1 MCHPYFLI
9 NSMDK
14 RSRKLLIPCQNRRI
28 KYAKELACTYW
39 SAKIAAEI
47 NLPHVLS
54 INNFPSQSNL
64 DKIKETLS
72 LRFLGLRRSRRP
84 LKQKK
89 KKKRGYYSA
98 ILTEKA
104 WAIRVYHITKHFA
117 LVRIKT
123 ELFISRASKESRKA
137 HQTNKKILCFLCFD
151 CLLPFS
157 GELITDVAQELRYV

>member
-14 RSRKLLIPCQNRRI
+14 RSCKLLIPCQNRRV

-47 NLPHVLS
+47 NSSPCGENLPHVLF

-84 LKQKK
+84 LKK
-89 KKKRGYYSA
+89 KKKR
-98 ILTEKA
+98 L
-104 WAIRVYHITKHFA
+104 
-117 LVRIKT
+117 
-123 ELFISRASKESRKA
+123 LFSYLDRKSKGLSY
-137 HQTNKKILCFLCFD
+137 NKIFRFGKNQD
-151 CLLPFS
+151 
-157 GELITDVAQELRYV
+157 

>member
-1 MCHPYFLI
+1 
-9 NSMDK
+9 MDK

-47 NLPHVLS
+47 NSSPCGENLPHVLS

-89 KKKRGYYSA
+89 KR
-98 ILTEKA
+98 L
-104 WAIRVYHITKHFA
+104 
-117 LVRIKT
+117 
-123 ELFISRASKESRKA
+123 LFSYLDRKSLG
-137 HQTNKKILCFLCFD
+137 NKGLSYNKIFRFGKNQD
-151 CLLPFS
+151 
-157 GELITDVAQELRYV
+157 

>member
-47 NLPHVLS
+47 NSSPCGENLPHVLS

-89 KKKRGYYSA
+89 RG
-98 ILTEKA
+98 L
-104 WAIRVYHITKHFA
+104 
-117 LVRIKT
+117 
-123 ELFISRASKESRKA
+123 LFSYLDRKSLG
-137 HQTNKKILCFLCFD
+137 NKGLSYNKIFRFGKNQD
-151 CLLPFS
+151 
-157 GELITDVAQELRYV
+157 

>member
-47 NLPHVLS
+47 NSSPCGENLPHVPS

-72 LRFLGLRRSRRP
+72 LRLLGLRRSRRP
-84 LKQKK
+84 LKK
-89 KKKRGYYSA
+89 KKKR
-98 ILTEKA
+98 L
-104 WAIRVYHITKHFA
+104 
-117 LVRIKT
+117 
-123 ELFISRASKESRKA
+123 LFSYLDRKSLG
-137 HQTNKKILCFLCFD
+137 NKGLSYNKIFRFGKNQD
-151 CLLPFS
+151 
-157 GELITDVAQELRYV
+157 

>member
-28 KYAKELACTYW
+28 KYAKELACIYW

-47 NLPHVLS
+47 NTSPCGENLPHVLS

-84 LKQKK
+84 LKK
-89 KKKRGYYSA
+89 KKKR
-98 ILTEKA
+98 L
-104 WAIRVYHITKHFA
+104 
-117 LVRIKT
+117 
-123 ELFISRASKESRKA
+123 LFSYLDRKSLG
-137 HQTNKKILCFLCFD
+137 NKGLSYNKIFRFGKNQD
-151 CLLPFS
+151 
-157 GELITDVAQELRYV
+157 

>member
-47 NLPHVLS
+47 NSSPCGENLPHVLS

-89 KKKRGYYSA
+89 KG
-98 ILTEKA
+98 L
-104 WAIRVYHITKHFA
+104 
-117 LVRIKT
+117 
-123 ELFISRASKESRKA
+123 LFSYLDRKSLG
-137 HQTNKKILCFLCFD
+137 NKGLSYNKIFRFGKNQD
-151 CLLPFS
+151 
-157 GELITDVAQELRYV
+157 

>member
-47 NLPHVLS
+47 NSSPCGENLPHVLS

-84 LKQKK
+84 LKK
-89 KKKRGYYSA
+89 KKKR
-98 ILTEKA
+98 L
-104 WAIRVYHITKHFA
+104 
-117 LVRIKT
+117 
-123 ELFISRASKESRKA
+123 LFSYFDRKSLG
-137 HQTNKKILCFLCFD
+137 NKGLSYNKIFRFGKNQD
-151 CLLPFS
+151 
-157 GELITDVAQELRYV
+157 

>member
-1 MCHPYFLI
+1 
-9 NSMDK
+9 MDK

-89 KKKRGYYSA
+89 KR
-98 ILTEKA
+98 L
-104 WAIRVYHITKHFA
+104 
-117 LVRIKT
+117 
-123 ELFISRASKESRKA
+123 LFSYLDRKSLG
-137 HQTNKKILCFLCFD
+137 NKGLSYNKIFRFGKNQD
-151 CLLPFS
+151 
-157 GELITDVAQELRYV
+157 

>member
-47 NLPHVLS
+47 NSSPCGENLPHVLS

-89 KKKRGYYSA
+89 RGYYSA

-104 WAIRVYHITKHFA
+104 WAIRVYHVTKYFA

-123 ELFISRASKESRKA
+123 ELFIS
-137 HQTNKKILCFLCFD
+137 
-151 CLLPFS
+151 
-157 GELITDVAQELRYV
+157 

>member
-47 NLPHVLS
+47 NSSPCGENLPHVLS

-89 KKKRGYYSA
+89 KR
-98 ILTEKA
+98 L
-104 WAIRVYHITKHFA
+104 
-117 LVRIKT
+117 
-123 ELFISRASKESRKA
+123 LFSYLDRKSLG
-137 HQTNKKILCFLCFD
+137 NKGLSYNKIFRFGKNQD
-151 CLLPFS
+151 
-157 GELITDVAQELRYV
+157 

>member
-28 KYAKELACTYW
+28 KYAKELACIYW

-47 NLPHVLS
+47 NSSPCGENLPHVLS
-54 INNFPSQSNL
+54 INNFPSQYVVSRWTESYITSPQNL

-89 KKKRGYYSA
+89 KRLLFSYLDRKS
-98 ILTEKA
+98 
-104 WAIRVYHITKHFA
+104 
-117 LVRIKT
+117 LVNKGLSYNKIFRFGKNQDWIIY
-123 ELFISRASKESRKA
+123 FES
-137 HQTNKKILCFLCFD
+137 Q
-151 CLLPFS
+151 
-157 GELITDVAQELRYV
+157 

>member
-47 NLPHVLS
+47 NSSPCGENLPHVLS

-84 LKQKK
+84 LK

-104 WAIRVYHITKHFA
+104 WAIRVYDITKYFA

-123 ELFISRASKESRKA
+123 ELFIS
-137 HQTNKKILCFLCFD
+137 
-151 CLLPFS
+151 
-157 GELITDVAQELRYV
+157 

>member
-47 NLPHVLS
+47 NSSPCGENLPHVLS

-84 LKQKK
+84 LKK
-89 KKKRGYYSA
+89 KKKRLLFSYLDRKSLGNKGLSYNK
-98 ILTEKA
+98 IF
-104 WAIRVYHITKHFA
+104 HFG
-117 LVRIKT
+117 KN
-123 ELFISRASKESRKA
+123 
-137 HQTNKKILCFLCFD
+137 QD
-151 CLLPFS
+151 
-157 GELITDVAQELRYV
+157 

>member
-47 NLPHVLS
+47 NSSPCGENLPHVLS

-84 LKQKK
+84 LKK
-89 KKKRGYYSA
+89 KKKR
-98 ILTEKA
+98 L
-104 WAIRVYHITKHFA
+104 
-117 LVRIKT
+117 
-123 ELFISRASKESRKA
+123 LFSYLDRKSLG
-137 HQTNKKILCFLCFD
+137 NKGLSYKKIFRFGKNQD
-151 CLLPFS
+151 
-157 GELITDVAQELRYV
+157 

>member
-28 KYAKELACTYW
+28 KYDKELACTYW

-47 NLPHVLS
+47 NSLPCGENLPHVLS
-54 INNFPSQSNL
+54 INNFPSQSADELKATSHPPQNL

-89 KKKRGYYSA
+89 KRLLFSDLDRKS
-98 ILTEKA
+98 
-104 WAIRVYHITKHFA
+104 
-117 LVRIKT
+117 LVNKGLSYNKIFRFGKNQDWIIY
-123 ELFISRASKESRKA
+123 FES
-137 HQTNKKILCFLCFD
+137 Q
-151 CLLPFS
+151 
-157 GELITDVAQELRYV
+157 

>member
-47 NLPHVLS
+47 NSSPCGENLPHVPS

-89 KKKRGYYSA
+89 KR
-98 ILTEKA
+98 L
-104 WAIRVYHITKHFA
+104 
-117 LVRIKT
+117 
-123 ELFISRASKESRKA
+123 LFSYLDRKSLG
-137 HQTNKKILCFLCFD
+137 NKGLSYNKIFRFGKNQD
-151 CLLPFS
+151 
-157 GELITDVAQELRYV
+157 

>member
-47 NLPHVLS
+47 NSSPCGENLPHVLS

-72 LRFLGLRRSRRP
+72 LRFLGLRRGRRP

-89 KKKRGYYSA
+89 KRLLFSYLDRKSLGNKGLSYN
-98 ILTEKA
+98 
-104 WAIRVYHITKHFA
+104 
-117 LVRIKT
+117 KT
-123 ELFISRASKESRKA
+123 FRFGKN
-137 HQTNKKILCFLCFD
+137 QD
-151 CLLPFS
+151 
-157 GELITDVAQELRYV
+157 

>member
-47 NLPHVLS
+47 NSSPCGENLPHVPS

-84 LKQKK
+84 LKK
-89 KKKRGYYSA
+89 KKKR
-98 ILTEKA
+98 L
-104 WAIRVYHITKHFA
+104 
-117 LVRIKT
+117 
-123 ELFISRASKESRKA
+123 LFSYLDRKSLG
-137 HQTNKKILCFLCFD
+137 NKGLSYNKIFRFGKNQD
-151 CLLPFS
+151 
-157 GELITDVAQELRYV
+157 

>member
-47 NLPHVLS
+47 NSSPCGENLPHVLS

-84 LKQKK
+84 LKK
-89 KKKRGYYSA
+89 KKKR
-98 ILTEKA
+98 L
-104 WAIRVYHITKHFA
+104 
-117 LVRIKT
+117 
-123 ELFISRASKESRKA
+123 LFSYLDRKSLG
-137 HQTNKKILCFLCFD
+137 NKGLSYNKIFRFGKNQD
-151 CLLPFS
+151 
-157 GELITDVAQELRYV
+157 